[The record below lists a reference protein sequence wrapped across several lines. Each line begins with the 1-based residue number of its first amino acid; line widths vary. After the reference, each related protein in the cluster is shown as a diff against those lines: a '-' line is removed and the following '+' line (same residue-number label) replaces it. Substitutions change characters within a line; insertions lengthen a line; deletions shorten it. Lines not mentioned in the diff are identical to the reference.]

1 MYGIIINQREI
12 SGGLIM
18 ESLSAKQKEILEY
31 LKECILKKGYP
42 PAVREICDAVKLKS
56 TSSVH
61 AHLETLE
68 AKGYIRRDPTKPR
81 AIEILDDTFNLSRRE
96 LVNVPIV
103 GTITAGEPILAV
115 ENIEGYFPVPPEYIK
130 TNKDLFM
137 LKVNGE
143 SMINAGIFNG
153 DLVMVEKT
161 ETAKN
166 MDIVVA
172 LIDDSATVKTFYKED
187 GYVRLQ
193 PENDTMDPI
202 IVRDNLAILGKV
214 VGLFRTF

>member
-137 LKVNGE
+137 LKVKGE